1 MRLTN
6 DVTVAAAAGEIS
18 DSVMRPRV
26 VCAHTDTGR
35 ERKEELERERDLKR
49 TANES
54 QIITERKGKQ
64 KKNQGYMMSVGRIG
78 LKGLGE
84 V

>member
-6 DVTVAAAAGEIS
+6 DVTVAPAAGEIS

-35 ERKEELERERDLKR
+35 ERKEELERERLK
-49 TANES
+49 TNS
-54 QIITERKGKQ
+54 K
-64 KKNQGYMMSVGRIG
+64 
-78 LKGLGE
+78 
-84 V
+84 